1 MSEKN
6 TNQTIEKAL
15 SDEDKA
21 LVGNVMSLLAELG
34 ASSKSDGEEDE
45 EKEKKSKKAED
56 EDEDKD
62 KDKDKEEDKEKEA
75 KKQADIISTIAE
87 KTAEILAKKS
97 EKENATAEKN
107 AEDEGVKKQLSDI
120 AGVLKT
126 LTDNQIDQANALDG
140 LFGGLGIADDIKK
153 SHEEKANK
161 SEDTLTDDQKLASVI
176 ASSIAEVMKSTNGDD
191 KTGHA
196 PVIRSADGK
205 ERTVTKSLSDVDVM
219 SALVL
224 KK

>member
-45 EKEKKSKKAED
+45 EKEKKAKKA

-75 KKQADIISTIAE
+75 KKQADLISTIAE

-107 AEDEGVKKQLSDI
+107 AEDEGVKKQLADI

-196 PVIRSADGK
+196 PVIKSEDGK
-205 ERTVTKSLSDVDVM
+205 ERTVAKSLSDVDVM